1 MRCFVALDLPGA
13 LKEEIKLVQAELK
26 EQNLFIGKFIEPD
39 QLHITL
45 KFFGSITPTDAEKLR
60 KALKTVKQKAFTASL
75 SGFGV
80 FSEEFV
86 RIIWAELHGVD
97 ELQRAVDAAVSGMF
111 KNEERF
117 MSHITLARVKS
128 TKEKEKLIN
137 AVKKLKSNLFSVP
150 IKSFSLME
158 STLTPEG
165 SIYKVIEKYS
175 LS

>member
-1 MRCFVALDLPGA
+1 MRCFVALDLPEA
-13 LKEEIKLVQAELK
+13 LKEEIKLIQAQLK
-26 EQNLFIGKFIEPD
+26 EQDLFVGKFTEPD

-45 KFFGSITPTDAEKLR
+45 KFFGSVSPTDAEKLR
-60 KALKTVKQKAFTASL
+60 KALKTVKHKAFTASL
-75 SGFGV
+75 SGLGV

-117 MSHITLARVKS
+117 MSHITIARVKS
-128 TKEKEKLIN
+128 LKEKEKLIE
-137 AVKKLKSNLFSVP
+137 AVKNIEYKLFSIP